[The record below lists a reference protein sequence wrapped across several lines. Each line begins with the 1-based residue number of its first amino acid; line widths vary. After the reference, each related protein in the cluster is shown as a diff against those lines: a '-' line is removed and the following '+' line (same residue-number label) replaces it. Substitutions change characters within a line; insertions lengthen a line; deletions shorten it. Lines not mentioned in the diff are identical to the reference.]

1 MEKLNKEKL
10 LIAYT
15 VLEKL
20 DKEIKPSLHNAVIS
34 VKNEIANLIVKDV
47 LETK

>member
-10 LIAYT
+10 LVAYT

-20 DKEIKPSLHNAVIS
+20 DKEVKPSLHNAVVS
-34 VKNEIANLIVKDV
+34 VKNEIANLIVKDI
-47 LETK
+47 LNT

>member
-10 LIAYT
+10 LVAYT

-20 DKEIKPSLHNAVIS
+20 DKEVKPSLHNAVIS

-47 LETK
+47 LET